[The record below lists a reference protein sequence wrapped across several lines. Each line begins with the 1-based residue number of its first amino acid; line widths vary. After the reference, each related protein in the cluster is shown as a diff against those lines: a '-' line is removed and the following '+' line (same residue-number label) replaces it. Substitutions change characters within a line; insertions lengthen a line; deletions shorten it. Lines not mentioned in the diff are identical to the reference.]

1 MTSDGPVEVY
11 RAENS
16 AQAHLMASALEDE
29 GIKAIV
35 DGDALQL
42 ALGDIPLG
50 WSTAPRILVAQA
62 DAARARELVKK
73 FEQEKLAD

>member
-1 MTSDGPVEVY
+1 VDSGNPVEVY
-11 RAENS
+11 RAGNS
-16 AQAHLMASALEDE
+16 AQAHLMASALEDA

-50 WSTAPRILVAQA
+50 WPTAPRILVAQA
-62 DAARARELVKK
+62 DAVRARELVQQL
-73 FEQEKLAD
+73 ERGESDE